1 MINQPRKKKIKKRK
15 NFNLQAVIN
24 LAVKANQKAQSLQV
38 LHKQKIRINRN
49 NIKGK
54 KLRKIMKNQL
64 NKRKMLLH
72 KIVIQI
78 MDQTMENLLPKK
90 L

>member
-24 LAVKANQKAQSLQV
+24 LAVKANQKAQSLRV

-49 NIKGK
+49 NIKDK
-54 KLRKIMKNQL
+54 KLRKITKNQI
-64 NKRKMLLH
+64 NKKKILLQ

>member
-1 MINQPRKKKIKKRK
+1 MINQPRKKKIKKKK
-15 NFNLQAVIN
+15 NFNIQAVIH
-24 LAVKANQKAQSLQV
+24 LAVKANQKAQSLLV

-54 KLRKIMKNQL
+54 KLKKIMKNQL
-64 NKRKMLLH
+64 NKKKMLLH

>member
-1 MINQPRKKKIKKRK
+1 MINKPRKKKIKKRK

>member
-1 MINQPRKKKIKKRK
+1 MINKPRKKKIKKRK

-54 KLRKIMKNQL
+54 KLKKIMKNQL
-64 NKRKMLLH
+64 NKKKMLLH

>member
-1 MINQPRKKKIKKRK
+1 MINKPRKKKIKKRK

-24 LAVKANQKAQSLQV
+24 LVVKANQKAQSLQF

>member
-1 MINQPRKKKIKKRK
+1 
-15 NFNLQAVIN
+15 VIN
-24 LAVKANQKAQSLQV
+24 LAVKANQKAQSLRV

-49 NIKGK
+49 NIKDK
-54 KLRKIMKNQL
+54 KLRKITKNQI
-64 NKRKMLLH
+64 NKKKILLQ

>member
-54 KLRKIMKNQL
+54 KLRKITKNQL

>member
-64 NKRKMLLH
+64 NTRKMLLH